1 MHEFSSP
8 LLFAFD
14 SVAPNTPEKWVDN
27 DVHKEKWIFAVTLLG
42 IPISQ
47 IRTSLSGTRH
57 YETAQCPLKKHRQ
70 KPKVLSVTP
79 MACYPF
85 PQTKISFAGAVCLI
99 IDGINSRSKQRHSNV
114 IPLSCGFNK
123 NVPASCS
130 NIPHLNSVEDL
141 SYQPSAGRWTSHH
154 SVLNQLWT
162 ASGRSFSGLCNMADC
177 FFAISST
184 WSCMRGNKQGWA
196 TQHSQLVGEMIPNW
210 G

>member
-1 MHEFSSP
+1 MNTCSHPSWNPNLPNLNKPQWNSP
-8 LLFAFD
+8 LWD
-14 SVAPNTPEKWVDN
+14 CSVPAK
-27 DVHKEKWIFAVTLLG
+27 K
-42 IPISQ
+42 
-47 IRTSLSGTRH
+47 TST
-57 YETAQCPLKKHRQ
+57 ETKG
-70 KPKVLSVTP
+70 SVSDTYGVP
-79 MACYPF
+79 RVS
-85 PQTKISFAGAVCLI
+85 TKISFADAVGLI

-184 WSCMRGNKQGWA
+184 
-196 TQHSQLVGEMIPNW
+196 
-210 G
+210 